1 MFFSGIYQIDPALLT
16 TDATGYGP
24 QSTKLGL
31 VFGKIHLIKDYI
43 WINTRTSLGDFFF
56 LDVQLRGF
64 KPYEG
69 EYNSSRTVS
78 RWGNIPLSF
87 AAEISL
93 TCNLTIAFTTLSLL
107 FSA

>member
-1 MFFSGIYQIDPALLT
+1 MDPALLT

-31 VFGKIHLIKDYI
+31 VFGKIYPIKDYI
-43 WINTRTSLGDFFF
+43 WINTRTLGDFFF

-64 KPYEG
+64 KPYGG

-87 AAEISL
+87 TAEISL
-93 TCNLTIAFTTLSLL
+93 TCTLTIAFTTLSLL
-107 FSA
+107 

>member
-56 LDVQLRGF
+56 FR
-64 KPYEG
+64 
-69 EYNSSRTVS
+69 
-78 RWGNIPLSF
+78 
-87 AAEISL
+87 
-93 TCNLTIAFTTLSLL
+93 CTIKRF
-107 FSA
+107 